1 MLWKSSSTT
10 VVRRAPMKVD
20 RVITICGGATAIAT
34 KMNIHRSTISQWKR
48 RGRIPSSRLLEL
60 KTLAE
65 NRGESLNL
73 DDIV

>member
-10 VVRRAPMKVD
+10 VVHRAPMKVD
-20 RVITICGGATAIAT
+20 RVIAICGGATAIAT

-65 NRGESLNL
+65 SRGEALNL